1 MSMHSAAESDLA
13 PAEVEASS
21 SRRPWWLEPT
31 YGLVVLLWAGLYTTQ
46 LGRPPLRGEETRR
59 AQIAQEMLQT
69 GDVVVPR
76 QQGLIFAD
84 RPPLFEWTIA
94 ATGVVVGELTAATVR
109 IPSALAALLAAAAI
123 MAYCSRFLSAR
134 GTAAAAVV
142 FLTFGQIT
150 QFGRSAES
158 EAVNIAWLT
167 SALLGWHACYQR
179 RGASWRAWSVGYF
192 FAALSGLTKGPQ
204 GPIYFAAAVGAYL
217 MIRRDWRFLVS
228 WGHAVGIGLFA
239 IVFGGWWW
247 AFRDA
252 TDPISARTI
261 LFGLIEGRVLSDGS
275 RLQHALIMPMMVLGG
290 LLPWS
295 PLLLRYVDRRF
306 RTELGP
312 ARDAVVFCA
321 TAVVVTF
328 PTICFVLNS
337 MSRHFLGLSA
347 CFAVL
352 CGVVVDRSLAAGR
365 STSLGRGWTIYI
377 RSLGM
382 TAAVG
387 GVVVMA
393 AGFVDAQW
401 ADTIEQPWP
410 FAALFLVA
418 AFATAG
424 IAWKSTAVS
433 AAPQAAR
440 LRFAGVAGLA
450 AFVALAQ
457 VGVYTSGV
465 DRLANDAAA
474 QTAAVKAALP
484 AGASLVSFDPLDHV
498 FLFHYADAIPVIPWP
513 DETRPIPRDVEYFA
527 FAPAYTSSAPS
538 FAWEEVAVVTCDRT
552 PQIDSQRKVIIGR
565 RTDGVMQ
572 ATAPQ
577 LLRR

>member
-1 MSMHSAAESDLA
+1 MHSAVESDLA

-21 SRRPWWLEPT
+21 SRRPWWREPA

-59 AQIAQEMLQT
+59 AQIAQEMIQT

-94 ATGVVVGELTAATVR
+94 ATGVVVGDLTASTVR
-109 IPSALAALLAAAAI
+109 IPSALAALLAAATI
-123 MAYCSRFLSAR
+123 MVYCSRFLSAH
-134 GTAAAAVV
+134 GTAAAAIV

-167 SALLGWHACYQR
+167 LALLGWHACYQHR
-179 RGASWRAWSVGYF
+179 SVSWRAWSLGYF

-228 WGHAVGIGLFA
+228 WGHVVGMGLFA

-275 RLQHALIMPMMVLGG
+275 RLQHALIMPLMVLGG

-295 PLLLRYVDRRF
+295 PLLLRYLDRRF
-306 RTELGP
+306 RHELGT

-337 MSRHFLGLSA
+337 MSRHFLGLSG

-352 CGVVVDRSLAAGR
+352 CGVVVDRSLVAGW
-365 STSLGRGWTIYI
+365 STSLGRGWTLYI
-377 RSLGM
+377 RSLGV

-387 GVVVMA
+387 GVVVMG
-393 AGFVDAQW
+393 AGFIDARW
-401 ADTIEQPWP
+401 ADTIAQPWS
-410 FAALFLVA
+410 FAVMFLLA

-424 IAWKSTAVS
+424 IAWKSTGVS
-433 AAPQAAR
+433 ATSSAAR
-440 LRFAGVAGLA
+440 RRFAAVACLA
-450 AFVALAQ
+450 AFVALTQ

-465 DRLANDAAA
+465 DRLANDTAA

-484 AGASLVSFDPLDHV
+484 VGASLVSFDPIDHV
-498 FLFHYADAIPVIPWP
+498 FLFHYADAIPVLPWP
-513 DETRPIPRDVEYFA
+513 DDAQPMQRNVEYFA
-527 FAPAYTSSAPS
+527 FAPAYTSSTPP

-552 PQIDSQRKVIIGR
+552 PQTNSQRKVIIGR

-572 ATAPQ
+572 ATAPPA
-577 LLRR
+577 LRR